1 MTGTKLSISPVHP
14 GHPGLHV
21 AVAPGEIVTIEGAFH
36 CRHDGTKID
45 GATTAWPADA
55 PGGPRVVPGGLI
67 DFAAG
72 GFEVTARDADS
83 HQVEAVAT
91 GGPAP
96 ACHALGLEAPC
107 LPLRT
112 VQLAHERLLTVREYV
127 GSLRGEMTV
136 AVPEAP
142 AAVAVETQPV
152 GEEGP
157 LAWLPQLALVGA
169 VLWAAATVLV
179 ILWAAHRRWAGSA
192 RRRIARL
199 MRQLDRTAVTADPV
213 LSQVLAPALAGM
225 ARALR
230 DRRLDPTS
238 AEGQRLEQRLEQ
250 LHSDLVSS
258 MVERKR
264 LDEGQVADDLA
275 LQLQQAVDAAAEA
288 SRAA

>member
-21 AVAPGEIVTIEGAFH
+21 ALAPGEIVTIKGIFR
-36 CRHDGTKID
+36 CRHDGTTVD
-45 GATTAWPADA
+45 GVSTGWPADA

-83 HQVEAVAT
+83 HQIEAVAT

-127 GSLRGEMTV
+127 GSLHGEMTV
-136 AVPEAP
+136 AVPESP
-142 AAVAVETQPV
+142 AHLAVATESV
-152 GEEGP
+152 GEEE
-157 LAWLPQLALVGA
+157 AWVWLPQLAIVGVLV
-169 VLWAAATVLV
+169 WAAATLLV
-179 ILWAAHRRWAGSA
+179 ILWALHRRWIGSA
-192 RRRIARL
+192 RRRIARR
-199 MRQLDRTAVTADPV
+199 MRELEQTALSADPV

-238 AEGQRLEQRLEQ
+238 AEGQRLEQRLQE
-250 LHSDLVSS
+250 LHSDLVRS

-264 LDEGQVADDLA
+264 LDERQVADDLA
-275 LQLQQAVDAAAEA
+275 VQLQQAVDAAAEA
-288 SRAA
+288 SRAV